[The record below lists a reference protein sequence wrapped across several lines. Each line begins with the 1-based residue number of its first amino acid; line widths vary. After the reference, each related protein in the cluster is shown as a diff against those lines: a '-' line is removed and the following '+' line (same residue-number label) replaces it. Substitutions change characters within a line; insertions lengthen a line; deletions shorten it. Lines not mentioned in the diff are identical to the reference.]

1 MIIWSIASDIA
12 SFGNNYSC
20 RERFG
25 WRFQQLPQFAWHRLS
40 ILLLTPE
47 EFLEDGI
54 LGFFGCYDF
63 DYIFV
68 S

>member
-1 MIIWSIASDIA
+1 MTIWSIASDTA
-12 SFGNNYSC
+12 SFGNHHSC
-20 RERFG
+20 FERLG
-25 WRFQQLPQFAWHRLS
+25 CRFQQLPQFAWHRFS
-40 ILLLTPE
+40 ILLLAPE
-47 EFLEDGI
+47 EFLEDRI